1 MGIGNNPDN
10 LRTEPMFSLPSQ
22 LEEKMFKE
30 IIIMRRTMNEM
41 KEALALIQALTEDS
55 VRILSTNITGQEE
68 YPKR

>member
-1 MGIGNNPDN
+1 MGIGHNPDN
-10 LRTEPMFSLPSQ
+10 LRTEPTFSLPSQ

-30 IIIMRRTMNEM
+30 IVALRKTVNETN
-41 KEALALIQALTEDS
+41 EALALIQALTEDS

>member
-10 LRTEPMFSLPSQ
+10 LRTKPMFSLPSQ

-30 IIIMRRTMNEM
+30 IIALRKTVNETN
-41 KEALALIQALTEDS
+41 EALALIQALTEDS